1 MKLLLSFL
9 LLFSISHVHSQELS
23 QEFLK
28 TLPKGLQDDVLDRV
42 KDQDKSD
49 EPTYSGIETQT
60 KLEKK
65 ELEDIKKRLE
75 SDLEYL
81 KDKLEENEGQSLDKN
96 DLVIFG
102 YDFFNTFQSTFMPI
116 NEPNLSSEYIL
127 DAGDQLEIQLIG
139 QKNYVERLSIKRD
152 GSINLPDIGKL
163 NIAGLKLSEAISL
176 IRARIDSS
184 YIGTETFVSLTNV
197 RDVNVLVSGN
207 AYNPGVY
214 TVSGNSNILHA
225 VAVAGGVS
233 EYGSYR
239 EINLI
244 RNQEIIETLDIYDV
258 LITGKY
264 HSKVSLKSGDIIFV
278 NHIKNIVAIEGA
290 VKRPAMY
297 EIKDKQ
303 NLHDVI
309 EYANGIDKDADMSN
323 IYLDRIQDGKVQ
335 SIEIDNIQ
343 QFKTLRAEDGDKIFI
358 RKHAFRSINI
368 EGAIL
373 KPGKYL
379 MAEGETIKDLLKK
392 AGGYTDNAYPFGAIY
407 ENKAAFLTN
416 KMADDILYEK
426 FIDNIITA
434 SQNYPTGNINLSS
447 IIELTED
454 LRNKLPNGRIVIDI
468 EGDSS
473 SVIVNEGDRLFIP
486 EKPNH
491 IYIYGEVS
499 YEGALNYDPT
509 KSIDN
514 YIAQSGGLKDS
525 ADNNAIY
532 VLHPN
537 GNTQRST
544 IKKSIFQSSPDA
556 DLILYPGSIIFI
568 PKGIDNSASNRIA
581 AQAYVS
587 ILGSVGIA
595 LASLSSINNN

>member
-1 MKLLLSFL
+1 MKLILSFI

-42 KDQDKSD
+42 KDQGKSD

-65 ELEDIKKRLE
+65 ELEDLKKRLE

-81 KDKLEENEGQSLDKN
+81 KEKLEENEEQSSDKN

-102 YDFFNTFQSTFMPI
+102 NDFFRTFQSTFMPI

-127 DAGDQLEIQLIG
+127 DVGDQLEIQLIG
-139 QKNYVERLSIKRD
+139 QKNYVERSSIKRD

-163 NIAGLKLSEAISL
+163 NVAGLKLSDAISL

-184 YIGTETFVSLTNV
+184 YIGTETFISLTNV
-197 RDVNVLVSGN
+197 RDVNVLISGN

-258 LITGKY
+258 LITGNY
-264 HSKVSLKSGDIIFV
+264 NSKVSLKSGDIIFI
-278 NHIKNIVAIEGA
+278 NPIKNIVAIEGA

-297 EIKDKQ
+297 EIKDNQ

-343 QFKTLRAEDGDKIFI
+343 QFKNLRAEDGDKIFI

-379 MAEGETIKDLLKK
+379 MAEGETINDLLKK

-434 SQNYPTGNINLSS
+434 SQNYPTGSTNLSS
-447 IIELTED
+447 IIEITED

-473 SVIVNEGDRLFIP
+473 SVIVSEGDRLFIP

-499 YEGALNYDPT
+499 YEGALNYDPI
-509 KSIDN
+509 KSIDD
-514 YIAQSGGLKDS
+514 YISESGGLKDS
-525 ADNNAIY
+525 ADNSAIY

-587 ILGSVGIA
+587 ILGNIGIA